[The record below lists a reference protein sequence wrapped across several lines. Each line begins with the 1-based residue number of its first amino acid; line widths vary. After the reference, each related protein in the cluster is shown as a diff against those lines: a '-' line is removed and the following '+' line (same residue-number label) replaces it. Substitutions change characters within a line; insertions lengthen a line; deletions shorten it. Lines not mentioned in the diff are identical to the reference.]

1 MPTPNI
7 NKTLNGL
14 NFNPSAMAIEVHLSS
29 LSNPLVTIE
38 QLTNSS
44 SQLDG
49 VPVNLERS
57 IRYAGAKLT
66 QAAGIL
72 LRLPQEIIAQAIV
85 SFTRFYMGSE
95 GGSFRMH
102 AAKVN
107 QTIQTR
113 HLRKVL

>member
-1 MPTPNI
+1 
-7 NKTLNGL
+7 
-14 NFNPSAMAIEVHLSS
+14 MAIDTQLSS
-29 LSNPLVTIE
+29 LSNPLATVE

-49 VPVNLERS
+49 VPVELEQS

-85 SFTRFYMGSE
+85 SFTRFYVGHE
-95 GGSFRMH
+95 GGSFRVH
-102 AAKVN
+102 AAKVCMWS
-107 QTIQTR
+107 TITR
-113 HLRKVL
+113 RQ